1 MPVGFSGTTPGIK
14 DWKYG
19 KGSHSEWRR
28 ASGGD
33 QAAGAQCRPEHLR
46 ERGRHLGEVH
56 PLSRRRARRNAQG
69 RHSLAQGSAGD
80 HIRRAGRRICVRLF
94 LHGDGFRVQPG
105 DFPDPAQ
112 VGWRAIMVDPHVQEA
127 QIENR
132 MADEVEQTGEPQ
144 PERNERFKWYILHA
158 YSGFERKVRE
168 SIQSRVQAFGL
179 TDRVG
184 RVMIPTEPVTEIV
197 NGKKRTVER
206 VFLPGYVLVEM
217 DLDNNLWHVLKDTPK
232 VTGFLGTGDK
242 PVALSEEEVSSILF
256 RSETAKEKPRLKI
269 KFEKN
274 ESVRITDG
282 PFANFNGVVDEI
294 NEDRETMKVMV
305 TIFGRSTPVE
315 LEFGK
320 VEKIE

>member
-1 MPVGFSGTTPGIK
+1 MPEESG
-14 DWKYG
+14 
-19 KGSHSEWRR
+19 
-28 ASGGD
+28 
-33 QAAGAQCRPEHLR
+33 
-46 ERGRHLGEVH
+46 
-56 PLSRRRARRNAQG
+56 
-69 RHSLAQGSAGD
+69 
-80 HIRRAGRRICVRLF
+80 
-94 LHGDGFRVQPG
+94 
-105 DFPDPAQ
+105 
-112 VGWRAIMVDPHVQEA
+112 
-127 QIENR
+127 QIEQS
-132 MADEVEQTGEPQ
+132 AEQAEQQAQ

-158 YSGFERKVRE
+158 YSGFERKVKE
-168 SIQSRVQAFGL
+168 SIESRVQAFGL
-179 TDRVG
+179 GDRVG
-184 RVMIPTEPVTEIV
+184 KVMIPMEPVTEIV

-206 VFLPGYVLVEM
+206 VEM

-242 PVALSEEEVSSILF
+242 PVALSEEEVSGILF
-256 RSETAKEKPRLKI
+256 RSETSKDKPRLKI

-274 ESVRITDG
+274 EQVRITDG